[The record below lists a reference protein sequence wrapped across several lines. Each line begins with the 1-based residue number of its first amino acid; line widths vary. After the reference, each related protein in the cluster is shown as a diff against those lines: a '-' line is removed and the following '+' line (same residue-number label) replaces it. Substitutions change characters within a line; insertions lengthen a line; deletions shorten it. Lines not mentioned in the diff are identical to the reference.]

1 MERGRTGKARKSDLW
16 VDTLSPSRIEALC
29 DGVFAIAMTILV
41 LELSIPNLIGTAESH
56 DVPRSFMEM
65 VPEFYVYALGFI
77 VLGIYW
83 ILHHFMFHYIRR
95 SNGVLV
101 WLNILFLMSAALV
114 PFSTAV
120 LRVNE
125 SLVPGTPVVSKIPGL
140 FYAASTIGTILILLG
155 IWQYATR
162 RHRLVNPDI
171 DKRVVTAFKKV
182 ILIGVSIMLVGTVL
196 SIFIPLAAILS
207 LVSLVFVLFA
217 TGRARHGILS

>member
-16 VDTLSPSRIEALC
+16 ADTLSPSRIEALC

-41 LELSIPNLIGTAESH
+41 LELSIPNLIGTHAGSEH
-56 DVPRSFMEM
+56 VPRSFMEM

-101 WLNILFLMSAALV
+101 WLNILFLKSAALV

-125 SLVPGTPVVSKIPGL
+125 SLVPGTPVVSIIPGL

-162 RHRLVNPDI
+162 RHRLVDPEI
-171 DKRVVTAFKKV
+171 DKRVVSVLKKV
-182 ILIGVSIMLVGTVL
+182 ILIGVHLG
-196 SIFIPLAAILS
+196 
-207 LVSLVFVLFA
+207 
-217 TGRARHGILS
+217 